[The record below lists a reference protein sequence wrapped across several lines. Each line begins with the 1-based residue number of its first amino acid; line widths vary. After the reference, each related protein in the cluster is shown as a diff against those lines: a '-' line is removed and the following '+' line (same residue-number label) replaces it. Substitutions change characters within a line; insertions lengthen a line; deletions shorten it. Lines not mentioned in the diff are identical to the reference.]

1 MFLHLGQYTVVR
13 TDEIVGIFDID
24 NTTVSKHTRKYLAE
38 AEKQKKVVNV
48 STELPKSF
56 VVCNKNGN
64 EKVYISQLSPTT
76 LIKRFSAKSLDG
88 GF

>member
-64 EKVYISQLSPTT
+64 EKVYISQLLPTT
-76 LIKRFSAKSLDG
+76 LIKRFSTKSLDG

>member
-38 AEKQKKVVNV
+38 VEKQKKVVNV

-76 LIKRFSAKSLDG
+76 LIKRFSTKSLDG

>member
-24 NTTVSKHTRKYLAE
+24 NTTVSKHTSKYLAE

-76 LIKRFSAKSLDG
+76 LIKRFSTKSLDG

>member
-48 STELPKSF
+48 SNELPKSF

-76 LIKRFSAKSLDG
+76 LIKRFSTKSLDG

>member
-1 MFLHLGQYTVVR
+1 MVLHLGQYTVVR

-76 LIKRFSAKSLDG
+76 LIKRFSTKSLDG

>member
-76 LIKRFSAKSLDG
+76 LIKRFSTKSLDG

>member
-13 TDEIVGIFDID
+13 TDEIVGIFNID

-76 LIKRFSAKSLDG
+76 LIKRFSTKSLDG

>member
-48 STELPKSF
+48 SIELPKSF

-76 LIKRFSAKSLDG
+76 LIKRFSTKSLDG